1 MRIVLTGGGT
11 GGHFYPLMA
20 VADQII
26 AISREQKL
34 LAPDLIYMAPTA
46 YDKEALFERNITFI
60 PIAAGKQR
68 KYTSFLNFVDL
79 FKIGWGIIKATVRM
93 YFVLPDVVFSKGGY
107 ASVPILF
114 AARFFRIPVII
125 HESDSVPGKANA
137 WAAKFAERIAI
148 SYPETA
154 EAFEKLAK
162 RSKEKMPRIALTGN
176 PIRHTIETLAPAGAY
191 EFLKLEEGI
200 PTILV
205 LGGSSGAQAINE
217 AVVEALP
224 RLVERYN
231 IIHQTGEKLFTITQ
245 ETARLILENNEH
257 ADRYR
262 AFGFLNV
269 LAMRM
274 AGGITDIV
282 ISRAGS
288 GAIFEIAAW
297 QKPSIIVPIPEDV
310 SHDQTKNAFA
320 YARSGAAVVIEQANL
335 TPNIIVSEIE
345 RILSDNSIQT
355 TMAEAAKRFARP
367 DAARVIAQEILDLAL
382 IHEA

>member
-34 LAPDLIYMAPTA
+34 LAPDLIYMAPTE

-68 KYTSFLNFVDL
+68 RYASIFNFLDI
-79 FKIGWGIIKATVRM
+79 FKVGWGILKATFRM
-93 YFVLPDVVFSKGGY
+93 YFVLPDVVFSKGGF
-107 ASVPILF
+107 ASVPVLF

-137 WAAKFAERIAI
+137 WAAKFAQRIAI

-162 RSKEKMPRIALTGN
+162 RTKEKAPRIALTGN
-176 PIRHTIETLAPAGAY
+176 PVRHTIETLAPAGAY

-200 PTILV
+200 PTLLV

-217 AVVEALP
+217 ALVEALP
-224 RLVERYN
+224 RLVEQYN
-231 IIHQTGEKLFTITQ
+231 VIHQTGEKLFTITQ

-274 AGGITDIV
+274 AGGIADIV

-297 QKPSIIVPIPEDV
+297 QKPSIIIPIPEDV
-310 SHDQTKNAFA
+310 SHDQKKNAFS
-320 YARSGAAVVIEQANL
+320 YARSGAAVVIEQDNL
-335 TPNIIVSEIE
+335 TPNIIVSEVE
-345 RILSDNSIQT
+345 RILTNDSIKQS
-355 TMAEAAKRFARP
+355 MAEAAKRFARP

-382 IHEA
+382 VHEA